1 MSKPTLKHFASLWTL
16 MDYPNGSAS
25 GEWSMEKKV
34 AAIKEAGF
42 HGFQSGALPELRI
55 WLKNT
60 TSPFSEVAKP
70 MQRIIPKRC
79 GISLP

>member
-25 GEWSMEKKV
+25 GEWSMDKKV

-42 HGFQSGALPELRI
+42 AGFSGV
-55 WLKNT
+55 
-60 TSPFSEVAKP
+60 PFPS
-70 MQRIIPKRC
+70 
-79 GISLP
+79 